1 METHLFAF
9 APVAAPAAPPQ
20 HSLRHRCRPS
30 RGHALGRPPPPAP
43 QRVNL
48 RPLRALHCGLA
59 AESRSHRGRALRPLS
74 SPRPRPRLPQ
84 QQPRSYRHYLA
95 IGRSRYATAAPSA
108 PVDAPPAASPAV
120 SPTEGSEAERLHI
133 AYAAAHQSDRR
144 CSRIHP
150 LPACIALARSV
161 RSAAADTPSDR
172 APTAAPDT
180 PAAPSAPP
188 PAAPSLFTYISSVVR
203 SSARVF
209 SF

>member
-1 METHLFAF
+1 VAGRIDPLSATSLTPTMETHLFAF
-9 APVAAPAAPPQ
+9 APVAASAAPPQ

-59 AESRSHRGRALRPLS
+59 AESRSHRGRALWPLS
-74 SPRPRPRLPQ
+74 SPQPRPRLPQ

-108 PVDAPPAASPAV
+108 PVDPPPAASPAV
-120 SPTEGSEAERLHI
+120 SPTEGRTRPLLLRS
-133 AYAAAHQSDRR
+133 
-144 CSRIHP
+144 HP

-188 PAAPSLFTYISSVVR
+188 PAAP
-203 SSARVF
+203 
-209 SF
+209 